1 MSTSTPVN
9 GNQKDYT
16 FSNDGENLV
25 VSQISDGTPIASGSD
40 EQILTFADGTITAIR
55 EVDTMVASGEVGDAY
70 VTAMSDGGYVSVWS
84 AAGDDFEGIVVKRYS
99 ADGELMQRTNIASL
113 EVDDPSVTALANGQF
128 ILAWATE
135 NDTTHVSTIF
145 TQLFTASGM
154 QSGIPVKVASSGTL
168 ELEDAKVTLL
178 SDTKYIVTWNEAPES
193 DFVSAVTD
201 IKAVVYT
208 NGKAGVVQTL
218 VKGSAADGQADD
230 ISILPTDNGGYW
242 MTYTVEHAQ
251 TSDQGPTEYTS
262 KFQISQ
268 IGADGKVVADSAHT
282 LDSVTSL
289 SNNASYFGVTAVT
302 GGYVVSWVDQ
312 GTIGFNRVTY
322 TQHYDNQFNPV
333 GDEVQIA
340 SNNSVNGSTITAL
353 PDGGYLV
360 AWNEFAMGG
369 AQVFVQRFAADGTAK
384 DISPILVGSAGANE
398 TLWDSPAVTVRE
410 NGTAVVTW
418 ETSHLGTN
426 NIPITDIHV
435 QKVND
440 AGHLVGASD
449 TVISGDE
456 GDNTLNWSGTDDV
469 TLDGRG
475 GSDTAVLSGTLA
487 DHTFTLDATGKMVVD
502 ADQSTTLVSVEKVTF
517 ADGSTVTLSDGK
529 VANEDGDAVSMEPAS
544 TALSDGGYVIAWE
557 QAGQIHLQQYDKN
570 HNLLND
576 RLLADVAGNNPI
588 IAATGDGGFV
598 LGWTTPGNTLVVQPF
613 DNASVAIG
621 EPLTIT
627 STDSNPDVHIDG
639 AGLTVL
645 GNGNYVVSWSEEMLE
660 QLGNGTNEIGSE
672 LFVQLFDGTTHAPAG
687 NPVKVDT
694 AVQDRAIYASEPSV
708 STLAN
713 GGFVIAWEREYD
725 AADNVDVYL
734 QRFKADGSKDGV
746 AVRVNTA
753 VAGGQYGA
761 DVATLNDGSYVV
773 TWVSVQYDKNENPTS
788 GNVYLQKFNA
798 NGVKVGGETLVNTA
812 TKEIQGEPAIT
823 ALKGGGFVI
832 TWATSDETLHTAD
845 ANLYA
850 QIYDK
855 NGVKIGSQMLITS
868 DDDRDLFPI
877 VNATDDGGFLVTWE
891 ELSPNNSDNFQ
902 GDIHS
907 QRFDANGNSSTVT
920 GDASDNTL
928 IWKGTKAVLLNG
940 EEGNDSLQG
949 GAGNDILQGGA
960 GNDRLNGGIGAD
972 TLVGGTGDDTYVVDN
987 LKDQISENAS
997 AGTDTVESSISWT
1010 LGNNLENLTLTGS
1023 AAING
1028 AGNEQANILSGN
1040 SGKNILSGGA
1050 GDDTLDGAAGGDTL
1064 IGGKDNDT
1072 YLVDLIT
1079 QGLGSKAIVALQDSV
1094 IENLNEGTDTVLL
1107 RMGTPAVSA
1116 FQGTATV
1123 TLGANLENLDARDT
1137 GALNI
1142 SLNGNAAA
1150 NVLTGNDG
1158 NNTLNGGAGI
1168 DTLIGGKGND
1178 TYVLDNVAE
1187 QALVE
1192 ELASEGND
1200 TLQITYRNVTTVA
1213 QTLNLTDAS
1222 LQNIENITVTGT
1234 GLFDLVGNDLG
1245 NTLIGNASRNV
1256 ITGGTGNDILNGK
1269 GGGDLLTGGA
1279 GDDIYYV
1286 YSDKD
1291 AVVETADSGNDTV
1304 RVVSY
1309 AKNSYTL
1316 ADHVEK
1322 AVVDNLL
1329 AFNLTGN
1336 TLGNTLTGNVAANL
1350 LDGGLGADDL
1360 IGGKGNDVYVVD
1372 NADDAVNEL
1381 FNEGLDTVRASID
1394 YNLADNVENLT
1405 LLDGATVGA
1414 GNALNN
1420 LITGNLADNT
1430 LDGAAGVDRLI
1441 GGKGNDTYLVDLITQ
1456 GLGSKA
1462 IVALQDSVIENL
1474 NEGTDT
1480 VLLRMDTPAVSAFQG
1495 TATMTLGANLENLD
1509 ARNTGA
1515 LNINLNGNA
1524 ANNEI
1529 WGSAGNN
1536 TINGGVGNDV
1546 LHAGNGGNNVLIG
1559 GAGADTLRGGSGN
1572 DTFKFNVLTEL
1583 GLGEKQDVIYDFTS
1597 GSDKLDFS
1605 ALKGYTFV
1613 NDEDF
1618 SGAANELRYV
1628 AGSDEGGD
1636 YVTLYGNKNAD
1647 NIADFSIKLV
1657 GISAVHGGDF
1667 IGVALGD

>member
-25 VSQISDGTPIASGSD
+25 VSQISDSTLITSGSE
-40 EQILTFADGTITAIR
+40 EQILTFDDGTLTATR
-55 EVDTMVASGEVGDAY
+55 EVDTVVASGEVGDAY

-84 AAGDDFEGIVVKRYS
+84 VNSDDFEGMVVNRYS
-99 ADGELMQRTNIASL
+99 ADGELLQRTNIAST

-128 ILAWATE
+128 ILAWTTE
-135 NDTTHVSTIF
+135 NDATDVSTVF
-145 TQLFTASGM
+145 TQLFTASGV
-154 QSGIPVKVASSGTL
+154 QSGSAVKVASAKL

-178 SDTKYIVTWNEAPES
+178 SDTRYIVTWNETHES
-193 DFVSAVTD
+193 ASGIELEDIAD

-218 VKGSAADGQADD
+218 VKGNADDGEADD
-230 ISILPTDNGGYW
+230 ISILPTGNGGYW

-251 TSDQGPTEYTS
+251 KNVQGVYEYTS

-282 LDSVTSL
+282 LDSITSL
-289 SNNASYFGVTAVT
+289 YSNASYFGVTAVT

-312 GTIGFNRVTY
+312 STTGMNRVTY
-322 TQHYDNQFNPV
+322 TQHYDSQFNAV
-333 GDEVQIA
+333 GDEVQIG
-340 SNNSVNGSTITAL
+340 SSNSVNGSTLTAL

-360 AWNEFAMGG
+360 AWNEYAMGG
-369 AQVFVQRFAADGTAK
+369 AQVLIQRFAADGTAK
-384 DISPILVGSAGANE
+384 DVSPILVGTTGVSE
-398 TLWDSPAVTVRE
+398 QLWDSPAVTVRP
-410 NGTAVVTW
+410 NGTIVVSW
-418 ETSHLGTN
+418 ETNQQG
-426 NIPITDIHV
+426 IADIHV

-449 TVISGDE
+449 TMISGDD
-456 GDNTLNWSGTDDV
+456 GNNTLNWSGTDDV

-475 GSDTAVLSGTLA
+475 GTDTAVLSGTLA
-487 DHTFTLDATGKMVVD
+487 EHTFTLDATGKLVVD

-576 RLLADVAGNNPI
+576 RLLTDVSGSNPI
-588 IAATGDGGFV
+588 VAASADGGFV
-598 LGWTTPGNTLVVQPF
+598 LGWTTPDHTLVVQPF
-613 DNASVAIG
+613 DSESIALGS
-621 EPLTIT
+621 PLTIT
-627 STDSNPDVHIDG
+627 PTDSDNPNVHIDD

-672 LFVQLFDGTTHAPAG
+672 LFVQLFDGNTHLPMG

-694 AVQDRAIYASEPSV
+694 TVQDRAIYASEPSV

-734 QRFKADGSKDGV
+734 QRFKADGSKDGA
-746 AVRVNTA
+746 AVRVNTT
-753 VAGGQYGA
+753 VAGEQYGA

-832 TWATSDETLHTAD
+832 TWATSDETSHAAD

-868 DDDRDLFPI
+868 DDDRDLFPV

-891 ELSPNNSDNFQ
+891 ELSPNNSNNFQ
-902 GDIHS
+902 GDIYS
-907 QRFDANGNSSTVT
+907 QRFDANGNSTTVT
-920 GDASDNTL
+920 GDANDNTL
-928 IWKGTKAVLLNG
+928 IWKGAKAVLLNG

-960 GNDRLNGGIGAD
+960 GNDRLDGGSGAD
-972 TLVGGTGDDTYVVDN
+972 TLVGGSGDDAYVVDN
-987 LKDQISENAS
+987 LKDQIIENVSE
-997 AGTDTVESSISWT
+997 GTDKVESSISWT
-1010 LGNNLENLTLTGS
+1010 LGNNLENLTLTGN

-1028 AGNEQANILSGN
+1028 TGNAQANILSGN
-1040 SGKNILSGGA
+1040 SGKNILTGGA
-1050 GDDTLDGAAGGDTL
+1050 GDDTMDGAAGVDTL

-1079 QGLGSKAIVALQDSV
+1079 QGLGSKAIVALQDTV
-1094 IENLNEGTDTVLL
+1094 TENLNEGTDTVVL
-1107 RMGTPAVSA
+1107 RMDPTAVTA

-1123 TLGANLENLDARDT
+1123 TLGANLENLDARNT

-1142 SLNGNAAA
+1142 NLNGNAAA

-1158 NNTLNGGAGI
+1158 NNILNGGVGI

-1187 QALVE
+1187 LALIQE
-1192 ELASEGND
+1192 QASEGND
-1200 TLQITYRNVTTVA
+1200 TLQITYRNATTVA

-1222 LQNIENITVTGT
+1222 LHNIENITVTGT
-1234 GLFDLVGNDLG
+1234 GLFDLVGNDRG

-1256 ITGGTGNDILNGK
+1256 ITGGSGNDILDGK
-1269 GGGDLLTGGA
+1269 AGGDLLSGGA
-1279 GDDIYYV
+1279 GNDTYSV

-1316 ADHVEK
+1316 ADHVEN
-1322 AVVDNLL
+1322 AMADNLL

-1336 TLGNTLTGNVAANL
+1336 ALDNTLTGNVAANL
-1350 LDGGLGADDL
+1350 LDGGLGADTL
-1360 IGGKGNDVYVVD
+1360 IGGKGNDVYIVD
-1372 NADDAVNEL
+1372 NLDDVVTEL
-1381 FNEGLDTVRASID
+1381 LNEGVDTVRSSVD
-1394 YNLADNVENLT
+1394 YTLAANVENLT
-1405 LLDGATVGA
+1405 LLDGATHGT

-1430 LDGAAGVDRLI
+1430 LDGAAGVDTLI
-1441 GGKGNDTYLVDLITQ
+1441 GGKGNDTYLVDLITK

-1462 IVALQDSVIENL
+1462 IVALQDTVTENL

-1480 VLLRMDTPAVSAFQG
+1480 LVLRMDPTAVTAFQG

-1529 WGSAGNN
+1529 WGSTGNN

-1559 GAGADTLRGGSGN
+1559 GAGSDTLWGGSGN
-1572 DTFKFNVLTEL
+1572 DTFKFNALTEL

-1605 ALKGYTFV
+1605 ALKGYTLV
-1613 NDEDF
+1613 YGEDF

-1636 YVTLYGNKNAD
+1636 YVTLYGNNNAD